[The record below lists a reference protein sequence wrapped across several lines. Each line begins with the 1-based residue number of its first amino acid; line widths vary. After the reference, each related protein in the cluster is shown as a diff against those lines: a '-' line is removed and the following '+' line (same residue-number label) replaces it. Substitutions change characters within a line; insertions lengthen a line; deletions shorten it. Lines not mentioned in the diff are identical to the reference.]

1 LEEIFYTFEER
12 KKKMKVTSKKDNNKD
27 DKRLKNL
34 VPIKKGEVRNPTGRP
49 KLPEEIRAMKEAS
62 IEQLI
67 SSYHKFAFTNL
78 KELNSNPPVNLIEQG
93 VRQTL
98 SNFANSG
105 EVDHI
110 SKIWDRVLGKPLESI
125 DVTSKGESIT
135 SGEKL
140 SPEERRM
147 LIDKLRSDM
156 GANNG

>member
-1 LEEIFYTFEER
+1 
-12 KKKMKVTSKKDNNKD
+12 MKSTSKKGAKKENAGI
-27 DKRLKNL
+27 KNL
-34 VPIKKGEVRNPTGRP
+34 IPIKKGEVRNPTGRP

-67 SSYHKFAFTNL
+67 LSYHKFAFTNL

-140 SPEERRM
+140 TPEERRM
-147 LIDKLRSDM
+147 LIDKLRLDM
-156 GANNG
+156 GDNNG

>member
-1 LEEIFYTFEER
+1 
-12 KKKMKVTSKKDNNKD
+12 MKPKASLGKNKGHA
-27 DKRLKNL
+27 NL
-34 VPIKKGEVRNPTGRP
+34 IPPKKGEPSRNPSGRP
-49 KLPEEIRAMKEAS
+49 KLPEEVRAMKEAS

-67 SSYHKFAFTNL
+67 VSYHKFAFTDI
-78 KELNSNPPVNLIEQG
+78 KEIKNNPPVNLIEQG
-93 VRQTL
+93 VLQTI

-147 LIDKLRSDM
+147 LIDKLRVDM
-156 GANNG
+156 GTNNG

>member
-1 LEEIFYTFEER
+1 
-12 KKKMKVTSKKDNNKD
+12 MKSTSKKGAKKENAGI
-27 DKRLKNL
+27 KNL
-34 VPIKKGEVRNPTGRP
+34 IPIKKGEVRNPTGRP

-78 KELNSNPPVNLIEQG
+78 KELNSNPPINLIEQG

-147 LIDKLRSDM
+147 LIDKLHLDM

>member
-1 LEEIFYTFEER
+1 
-12 KKKMKVTSKKDNNKD
+12 MKSTSKKGAKKENAGI
-27 DKRLKNL
+27 KNL
-34 VPIKKGEVRNPTGRP
+34 IPIKKGEVRNPTGRP

-140 SPEERRM
+140 TPEERRM
-147 LIDKLRSDM
+147 LIDKLRSEM
-156 GANNG
+156 GSNNG

>member
-1 LEEIFYTFEER
+1 
-12 KKKMKVTSKKDNNKD
+12 MKPKASLGKNKGHA
-27 DKRLKNL
+27 NL
-34 VPIKKGEVRNPTGRP
+34 IPPKKGEPSRNPSGRP
-49 KLPEEIRAMKEAS
+49 KLPEEIRAMKESS

-67 SSYHKFAFTNL
+67 VSYHKFAFTDL
-78 KELNSNPPVNLIEQG
+78 KELSSNPPVNLIEQG

-110 SKIWDRVLGKPLESI
+110 ARLWDRVLGKPMESI

-140 SPEERRM
+140 SPEDRRL
-147 LIDKLRSDM
+147 LIDKLRSEM
-156 GANNG
+156 GTNNG

>member
-1 LEEIFYTFEER
+1 
-12 KKKMKVTSKKDNNKD
+12 MKITSKKENNKE
-27 DKRLKNL
+27 KRLKNL
-34 VPIKKGEVRNPTGRP
+34 VPIQKGEVRNPTGRP
-49 KLPEEIRAMKEAS
+49 KLPEEVRAMKEAS

-67 SSYHKFAFTNL
+67 VSYHKFAFTDI
-78 KELNSNPPVNLIEQG
+78 KEIKNNPPVNLIEQG
-93 VRQTL
+93 VLQTI

-135 SGEKL
+135 NGEKL

-156 GANNG
+156 GSNNG

>member
-1 LEEIFYTFEER
+1 
-12 KKKMKVTSKKDNNKD
+12 MKVTAKKDKKNENSI
-27 DKRLKNL
+27 KNL
-34 VPIKKGEVRNPTGRP
+34 KPIQKGQVLNPTGRP
-49 KLPEEIRAMKEAS
+49 KLPEEVRAMKEAS

-67 SSYHKFAFTNL
+67 VSYHKFAFTDI
-78 KELNSNPPVNLIEQG
+78 KEIKNNPPVNLIEQG
-93 VRQTL
+93 VLQTI

-147 LIDKLRSDM
+147 MIDKLRVDM

>member
-1 LEEIFYTFEER
+1 
-12 KKKMKVTSKKDNNKD
+12 MNSTSKRGAKKGNSGI
-27 DKRLKNL
+27 KNL
-34 VPIKKGEVRNPTGRP
+34 KPIQKGQVLNPTGRP
-49 KLPEEIRAMKEAS
+49 KLPEEVRAMKEAS

-67 SSYHKFAFTNL
+67 VSYHKFAFTDI
-78 KELNSNPPVNLIEQG
+78 KEIKNNPPVNLIEQG
-93 VRQTL
+93 VLQTI

-147 LIDKLRSDM
+147 LIDKLRVDM
-156 GANNG
+156 GSNNG

>member
-1 LEEIFYTFEER
+1 
-12 KKKMKVTSKKDNNKD
+12 MKPKASLGKNKGHA
-27 DKRLKNL
+27 NL
-34 VPIKKGEVRNPTGRP
+34 IPPKKGEPSRNPSGRP
-49 KLPEEIRAMKEAS
+49 KLPEEIRAMKESS

-67 SSYHKFAFTNL
+67 VSYHKFAFTDL
-78 KELNSNPPVNLIEQG
+78 KELSSNPPVNLIEQG

-110 SKIWDRVLGKPLESI
+110 AKLWDRVLGKPMESI

-140 SPEERRM
+140 SSEDRRL
-147 LIDKLRSDM
+147 LIDKLRSEM
-156 GANNG
+156 GSNNG

>member
-1 LEEIFYTFEER
+1 
-12 KKKMKVTSKKDNNKD
+12 MNASKGKEKA
-27 DKRLKNL
+27 KIVGK
-34 VPIKKGEVRNPTGRP
+34 PIQKGQVLNPTGRP

-140 SPEERRM
+140 TPEERRM
-147 LIDKLRSDM
+147 LIDKLRLDM
-156 GANNG
+156 GDNNG

>member
-1 LEEIFYTFEER
+1 MNSTTKR
-12 KKKMKVTSKKDNNKD
+12 GAKKGNSGA
-27 DKRLKNL
+27 KNL
-34 VPIKKGEVRNPTGRP
+34 KPIQKGQVLNPTGRP
-49 KLPEEIRAMKEAS
+49 KLPEEVRAMKEAS

-67 SSYHKFAFTNL
+67 VSYHKFAFTDI
-78 KELNSNPPVNLIEQG
+78 KEIKNNPPVNLIEQG
-93 VRQTL
+93 VLQTI

-147 LIDKLRSDM
+147 LIDKLRVDM
-156 GANNG
+156 GTNNG

>member
-1 LEEIFYTFEER
+1 MNSTTKR
-12 KKKMKVTSKKDNNKD
+12 GAKKGNSGA
-27 DKRLKNL
+27 KNL
-34 VPIKKGEVRNPTGRP
+34 KPIQKGQVLNPTGRP
-49 KLPEEIRAMKEAS
+49 KLPEDVRAMKEAS

-67 SSYHKFAFTNL
+67 VSYHKFAFTDI
-78 KELNSNPPVNLIEQG
+78 KEIKNNPPVNLIEQG
-93 VRQTL
+93 VLQTI

-147 LIDKLRSDM
+147 LIDKLRVDM
-156 GANNG
+156 GTNNG

>member
-1 LEEIFYTFEER
+1 
-12 KKKMKVTSKKDNNKD
+12 MKPKASLGKNKGHA
-27 DKRLKNL
+27 NL
-34 VPIKKGEVRNPTGRP
+34 IPPKKGEPSRNPSGRP
-49 KLPEEIRAMKEAS
+49 KLPEEIRAMKESS

-67 SSYHKFAFTNL
+67 VSYHKFAFTDL
-78 KELNSNPPVNLIEQG
+78 KELSSNPPVNLIEQG

-110 SKIWDRVLGKPLESI
+110 ARLWDRVLGKPMESI

-140 SPEERRM
+140 SPEDRRL
-147 LIDKLRSDM
+147 LIDKLRSEM
-156 GANNG
+156 GSNNG

>member
-1 LEEIFYTFEER
+1 
-12 KKKMKVTSKKDNNKD
+12 MKVTSKKDNNKD

-34 VPIKKGEVRNPTGRP
+34 VPIKKGEVRNPTGRL

-67 SSYHKFAFTNL
+67 SSYNKFAFTNL

-125 DVTSKGESIT
+125 DVTCKGESIT

-147 LIDKLRSDM
+147 LIDKLRLDM
-156 GANNG
+156 GDNNG

>member
-1 LEEIFYTFEER
+1 
-12 KKKMKVTSKKDNNKD
+12 MKVTAKKDKKNENSI
-27 DKRLKNL
+27 KNL
-34 VPIKKGEVRNPTGRP
+34 KPIQKGQVLNPNGRP
-49 KLPEEIRAMKEAS
+49 KLPEEVRAMKEAS

-67 SSYHKFAFTNL
+67 VSYHKFAFTDI
-78 KELNSNPPVNLIEQG
+78 KEIKNNPPVNLIEQG
-93 VRQTL
+93 VLQTI

-147 LIDKLRSDM
+147 LIDKLRVDM
-156 GANNG
+156 GSNNG

>member
-1 LEEIFYTFEER
+1 
-12 KKKMKVTSKKDNNKD
+12 MSASKG
-27 DKRLKNL
+27 
-34 VPIKKGEVRNPTGRP
+34 IKKTKIVGKPIQKGQVLNPTGRP

-147 LIDKLRSDM
+147 LIDKLRLDM

>member
-1 LEEIFYTFEER
+1 MQSKT
-12 KKKMKVTSKKDNNKD
+12 MKPKTNLGKNKGIQ
-27 DKRLKNL
+27 NL
-34 VPIKKGEVRNPTGRP
+34 IPAKKGEVRNPNGRP
-49 KLPEEIRAMKEAS
+49 KLPEEVRAMKEAS

-67 SSYHKFAFTNL
+67 VSYHKFAFTDI
-78 KELNSNPPVNLIEQG
+78 KEIKNNPPINLIEQG
-93 VRQTL
+93 VLQTI

-147 LIDKLRSDM
+147 LIDKLRVDM